1 MTVTFTVPGNP
12 VPQPRARV
20 TVRGNHPH
28 GYTPPEHPIHAYRD
42 AIAVAGRAAG
52 LCNKNLPLVIEIVA
66 VFKRPKS
73 HFNKSGLKATAPV
86 LPRPD
91 VDNVAKGVLDALKS
105 VVGDDMMVARL
116 VVDKWWGVE
125 GRTVV
130 TCGVREPI
138 TDMPRD
144 APRCG

>member
-12 VPQPRARV
+12 VPQPRPRV
-20 TVRGNHPH
+20 TVRGRH
-28 GYTPPEHPIHAYRD
+28 GHAYTPSSHPIHAYRQ
-42 AIAVAGRAAG
+42 AVAAAALAAG
-52 LCNKNLPLVIEIVA
+52 LRNKGVPLVVEITA
-66 VFKRPKS
+66 VFSRPKS
-73 HFNKSGLKATAPV
+73 HMTKSGVKQTAPM

-91 VDNVAKGVLDALKS
+91 VDNIGKGVLDSLKS
-105 VVGDDMMVARL
+105 VMGDDTMVARL